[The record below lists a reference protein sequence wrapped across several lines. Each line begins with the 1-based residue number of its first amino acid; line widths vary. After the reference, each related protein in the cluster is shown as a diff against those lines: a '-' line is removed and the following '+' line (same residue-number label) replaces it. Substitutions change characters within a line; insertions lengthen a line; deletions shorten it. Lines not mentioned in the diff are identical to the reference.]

1 MVVTVANAKALQC
14 EEHGAD
20 LVPHEG
26 SLRSADRSL
35 MCPAEPDSIMSTRNR
50 RCIRCGARDA
60 SWMSGLCD
68 FHVTEYY
75 RSLAQQERDSQDASA
90 IRRGLTEAIEAAVGA
105 GADDVAAWL
114 RVYLADQP

>member
-1 MVVTVANAKALQC
+1 MVTTVADATTLQC
-14 EEHGAD
+14 DEHGVD

-26 SLRSADRSL
+26 ALHGADQSL
-35 MCPAEPDSIMSTRNR
+35 MCPAEPDSIMSTHNR

-68 FHVTEYY
+68 THVREYY
-75 RSLAQQERDSQDASA
+75 RSIDEQKRDAQDAAA
-90 IRRGLTEAIEAAVGA
+90 IRRGLDEAIDAAVGA

>member
-1 MVVTVANAKALQC
+1 VVTTVADTSELRC
-14 EEHGAD
+14 LDHGD
-20 LVPHEG
+20 VLVPHEG
-26 SLRSADRSL
+26 NLRSADQSL

-68 FHVTEYY
+68 THAKAYY
-75 RSLAQQERDSQDASA
+75 RSLAQQERDAQDASA
-90 IRRGLTEAIEAAVGA
+90 IRRGLNETIDAAVGA

>member
-1 MVVTVANAKALQC
+1 MADATTVLQC
-14 EEHGAD
+14 EEHGVD

-26 SLRSADRSL
+26 NLRSADRSL
-35 MCPAEPDSIMSTRNR
+35 RCPAEPDSIMSTRNR

-68 FHVTEYY
+68 MHVRDYY
-75 RSLAQQERDSQDASA
+75 RSIDDQKLDAQDAAA
-90 IRRGLTEAIEAAVGA
+90 IRRGLGEAIDAAAGA